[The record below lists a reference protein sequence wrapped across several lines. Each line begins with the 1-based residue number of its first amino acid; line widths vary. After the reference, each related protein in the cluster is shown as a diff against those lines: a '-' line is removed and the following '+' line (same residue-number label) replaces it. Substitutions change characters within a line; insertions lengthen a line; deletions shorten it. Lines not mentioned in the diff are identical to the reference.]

1 MPSFRATLQILGLR
15 PGHAPEEVL
24 ERAVEAV
31 GSSHVVEAKDLD
43 LVRGVPVI
51 MVRFYVDDTGEDEE
65 VARAHAAADAMAA
78 HVADV
83 AKTGR
88 LTVLR
93 RLKGRWVRR

>member
-24 ERAVEAV
+24 DRAVEAV
-31 GSSHVVEAKDLD
+31 GAAYVVEARDLD
-43 LVRGVPVI
+43 LVAGVPVI
-51 MVRFYVDDTGEDEE
+51 TVRFYVEDTGEDEE
-65 VARAHAAADAMAA
+65 VARAHAAARVLAE
-78 HVADV
+78 HVAGV